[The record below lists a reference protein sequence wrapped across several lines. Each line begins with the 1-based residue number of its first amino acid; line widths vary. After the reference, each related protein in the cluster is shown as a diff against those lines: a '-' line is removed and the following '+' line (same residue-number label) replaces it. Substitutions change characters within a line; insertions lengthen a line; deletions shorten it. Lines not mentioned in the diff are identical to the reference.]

1 MMASTP
7 LTLGLLLSA
16 ALIALL
22 AIGVPVAFALGGLA
36 LGILVWQEGWASL
49 IPASDSLLGAL
60 QDFTLVA
67 VPLFILM
74 GVAASL
80 SRAGA
85 DMREMI
91 KRWQRPSQ
99 IYRSRDVKALA
110 EADRFHGS
118 IQQVHEHARGQ

>member
-1 MMASTP
+1 MMATTP
-7 LTLGLLLSA
+7 LMLGLMLSA
-16 ALIALL
+16 ALVVLI

-74 GVAASL
+74 GVAA
-80 SRAGA
+80 
-85 DMREMI
+85 
-91 KRWQRPSQ
+91 
-99 IYRSRDVKALA
+99 
-110 EADRFHGS
+110 
-118 IQQVHEHARGQ
+118 